1 MLVSCFLCAL
11 LILAVNFQH
20 ACVWGF
26 AAYMLEDCDV
36 SIKVGSVIMGQP
48 AVASSNFY
56 LSVFEENDTGTSG
69 DAVSS
74 VTPGVIYVV
83 RTSNAKS
90 QWAMQITN
98 GKFAAGECGKS
109 RITQGNGDTT
119 FTVSSGAKS
128 ITLVAGSASKYG
140 TVSVSPSL
148 NLPLAVDADDDTQNL
163 SDSPTVAPLRM
174 ENLRRVTVAPT
185 QPYDDDCECD

>member
-1 MLVSCFLCAL
+1 MLVSCLLCAL
-11 LILAVNFQH
+11 LILAVSFQH

-56 LSVFEENDTGTSG
+56 LSVFEENDTSG

-74 VTPGVIYVV
+74 VTPGVVYVV
-83 RTSNAKS
+83 RASNAKS
-90 QWAMQITN
+90 QWVIQITN
-98 GKFAAGECGKS
+98 GEFTNGECGKT
-109 RITQGNGDTT
+109 RITQGGDTT
-119 FTVSSGAKS
+119 FTVSSAAKS
-128 ITLVAGSASKYG
+128 ITLVGGSASKYG
-140 TVSVSPSL
+140 TVSISPSL

-163 SDSPTVAPLRM
+163 SDSPTAAPLRV
-174 ENLRRVTVAPT
+174 ENLRRVTMAPT
-185 QPYDDDCECD
+185 LPYDDDCECD